1 MNEINDNSNET
12 KEVVRSHHQKLSS
25 LLSLFEFS
33 FIVPTENKVNMLTN
47 TQVGSPLINYSPLS
61 SNSTFISLLSEKF
74 RSDKNSL
81 KKVLT
86 SSSFLP
92 KNKCNCNN
100 NKKKKKKHV
109 HFGKNFVE
117 VINVQNYKK
126 YNIMYN
132 NPVVFGKKRR
142 ILYGGDSTKCTCN
155 VF

>member
-61 SNSTFISLLSEKF
+61 SNSTSISLSEQF
-74 RSDKNSL
+74 RSDKTSL

-142 ILYGGDSTKCTCN
+142 ILYGGDTTKCTCN
-155 VF
+155 IF

>member
-12 KEVVRSHHQKLSS
+12 KEVVRCHHQKLSS

-33 FIVPTENKVNMLTN
+33 FIVPTENKINMLTN

-61 SNSTFISLLSEKF
+61 SNSTSISLSEQF
-74 RSDKNSL
+74 RSDKTSL

-86 SSSFLP
+86 SSRFLP

-126 YNIMYN
+126 YNI
-132 NPVVFGKKRR
+132 
-142 ILYGGDSTKCTCN
+142 I
-155 VF
+155 

>member
-12 KEVVRSHHQKLSS
+12 KEVVRFHHQKLSS

-61 SNSTFISLLSEKF
+61 SNSTSISLSEQF
-74 RSDKNSL
+74 RSDKTSL

-86 SSSFLP
+86 SSSFLT

-117 VINVQNYKK
+117 VINVQNYK
-126 YNIMYN
+126 NI
-132 NPVVFGKKRR
+132 
-142 ILYGGDSTKCTCN
+142 I
-155 VF
+155 